1 MKLRNKKTG
10 EIKECVVIPV
20 DSNGYP
26 NEYQVF
32 EKGES
37 LAELNEE
44 WCDYEEPK
52 DFWYIDDFMIM
63 CGTEGEF
70 TTPDL
75 ASFTKKDIE
84 KLKAIGNYFET
95 KEEAE
100 KAVEKLQAWHKLIGY
115 WETEILGWEIRDMP
129 TGGNWQ
135 TVNVKFNIKARKE
148 PMELL
153 DLLFGDEK

>member
-10 EIKECVVIPV
+10 EIGKPAFIGV
-20 DSNGYP
+20 DYEITILPEDKNKKARY
-26 NEYQVF
+26 Y
-32 EKGES
+32 KT

-44 WCDYEEPK
+44 WEDYEEPEEYWCITGRGNLHYLQDMTDENDK
-52 DFWYIDDFMIM
+52 DHR
-63 CGTEGEF
+63 E
-70 TTPDL
+70 
-75 ASFTKKDIE
+75 
-84 KLKAIGNYFET
+84 IGNYFET
-95 KEEAE
+95 KEQAE
-100 KAVEKLQAWHKLIGY
+100 KAVEKLKAWHKLIGY

-153 DLLFGDEK
+153 DLLFGGEGE